1 MRNYHRQFFHQ
12 HGFSLIELMVGL
24 VLGLLATLVIVQVFS
39 NFEGQKRTTSG
50 NADAQTNGTIALMNI
65 QQNIQM
71 AGYGLPLPMADTENS
86 SLKCAAFANYD
97 PPVNPITGNDPAPTN
112 LFPVVIEDGTGGNG
126 SDVITVRYS
135 TTAMGAVPVKV
146 INASGATGA
155 GINVENNIGCNDND
169 IALIM
174 DGNLCRMATIADGNG
189 SPNTEVNITL
199 HASTPAGAPLVN
211 NAKIACMGDWQN
223 YSFQLV
229 NDELQLNGQPIVS
242 EVVSLQAQYGIAATA
257 DSNQV
262 NQWVNATGADWAVP
276 SVDNRNRIKAI
287 RVAVILRNGL
297 LEKEAVTTACSSTT
311 AANPTGLCAWDA
323 TSAGPA
329 VASPAP
335 VISLNAIGGP
345 NYRYR
350 VFETIIPLRNMLWSR
365 EAV

>member
-1 MRNYHRQFFHQ
+1 MRDFHQ
-12 HGFSLIELMVGL
+12 QILRQRGFSLIELMVGL
-24 VLGLLATLVIVQVFS
+24 VLGLLATLVIVNVFS

-50 NADAQTNGTIALMNI
+50 NADAQTNGAIALMNI
-65 QQNIQM
+65 QRNIQM
-71 AGYGLPLPMADTENS
+71 AGYGLPLPMADLENS

-97 PPVNPITGNDPAPTN
+97 PPVHSVTGEDPPPTN
-112 LFPVVIEDGTGGNG
+112 LFPIEIQDGGAG
-126 SDVITVRYS
+126 SDIITVRYS
-135 TTAMGAVPVKV
+135 TSAMGAVPVRI

-155 GINVENNIGCNDND
+155 GINVDNNIGCNDND

-174 DGNLCRMATIADGNG
+174 DGNTCRMATIADGNG
-189 SPNTEVNITL
+189 SPDTDVNITL
-199 HASTPAGAPLVN
+199 HATTPAGAPLVN
-211 NAKIACMGDWQN
+211 NAKIACMGNWQN

-229 NDELQLNGQPIVS
+229 NDELQLNGQSIVS
-242 EVVSLQAQYGIAATA
+242 EVVSLQAQYGVAATA

-262 NQWVNATGADWAVP
+262 NQWVNATGAWAVP
-276 SVDNRNRIKAI
+276 TIADRNRIKAI
-287 RVAVILRNGL
+287 RVAVILRNSL
-297 LEKEAVTTACSSTT
+297 LEKEVVTTACSSTT

-323 TSAGPA
+323 TSAGPT

-335 VISLNAIGGP
+335 AINLNAIGGP

>member
-1 MRNYHRQFFHQ
+1 MRDSHRKFLRQR
-12 HGFSLIELMVGL
+12 GFSLIELMVGL
-24 VLGLLATLVIVQVFS
+24 VLGLLATLVIVNVFS

-50 NADAQTNGTIALMNI
+50 NADAQTNGAIALMNI
-65 QQNIQM
+65 QRNIQM
-71 AGYGLPLPMADTENS
+71 AGYGLPLPMADLENS

-97 PPVNPITGNDPAPTN
+97 PPVHSVTGEDPPPTN
-112 LFPVVIEDGTGGNG
+112 IFPLVIEDGIGGNG

-135 TTAMGAVPVKV
+135 TTAMGAVPVRI

-155 GINVENNIGCNDND
+155 GINVDNNIGCNDND

-174 DGNLCRMATIADGNG
+174 NGNACIMATIADGNG
-189 SPNTEVNITL
+189 NPDTDVNITL
-199 HASTPAGAPLVN
+199 HATTPAGAPLVN
-211 NAKIACMGDWQN
+211 NAKIACMGNWQN

-242 EVVSLQAQYGIAATA
+242 EVVNLQAQYGVAATA

-262 NQWVNATGADWAVP
+262 NQWVNATGAWAAPTVEE
-276 SVDNRNRIKAI
+276 RNRIKAI
-287 RVAVILRNGL
+287 RVAVILRNSL

-311 AANPTGLCAWDA
+311 DPNPTGLCAWDA
-323 TSAGPA
+323 TSAGPT

-335 VISLNAIGGP
+335 VINLNAIGGP